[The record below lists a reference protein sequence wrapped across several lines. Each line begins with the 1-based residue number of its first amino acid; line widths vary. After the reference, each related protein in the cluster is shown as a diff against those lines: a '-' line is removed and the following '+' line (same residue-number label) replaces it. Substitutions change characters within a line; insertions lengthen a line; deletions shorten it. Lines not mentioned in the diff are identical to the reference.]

1 MALPDIVFFNHLKS
15 GAISELYN
23 IKGLI
28 IFYECLTMISFV
40 AWIADDCENTYFTI
54 GTVRVNYIIILG

>member
-54 GTVRVNYIIILG
+54 GTV